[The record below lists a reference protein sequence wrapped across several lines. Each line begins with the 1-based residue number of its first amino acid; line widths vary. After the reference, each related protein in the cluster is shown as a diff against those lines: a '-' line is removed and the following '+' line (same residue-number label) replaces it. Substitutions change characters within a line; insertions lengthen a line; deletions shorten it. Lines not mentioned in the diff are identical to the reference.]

1 MSTENIEANA
11 SYQKG
16 MHRFGRFSM
25 IFMMILM
32 LAVPF
37 EIAAYYGEGITFNSG
52 YWAAFAALCVQYV
65 PSDIIEVITYA
76 PLLGTG
82 GTYIAFITG
91 NLINLKIP
99 CVMNA
104 EDNAG
109 TKPGTMEN
117 ELIGT
122 IAVAASAITTILTL
136 AVGVLLITP
145 LTPVLQNPVLTP
157 AFKTVVSA
165 LFGALGCTYFSKYPK
180 VTVLPVI
187 LAVVIFALVPSLTSM
202 VSIMVVVMAAVSMG
216 WAVLLYRK
224 GRIE

>member
-11 SYQKG
+11 SYQKD

-37 EIAAYYGEGITFNSG
+37 EIAAYYGEDIAFNSG

-117 ELIGT
+117 EVIGT

-202 VSIMVVVMAAVSMG
+202 VSIMVVVMAAISMG